1 MEESKEDKKVQNLG
15 QIVKNAFQ
23 QLGETLKA
31 FFTAPRALWGIN
43 LPYLLEGI
51 VYFGILTEME
61 IFLSQ
66 NMYLTD
72 PQATWVLSF
81 LTGGITLAM
90 VILGGMADKF
100 GIRKALSIAF
110 STLLVGRILVSL
122 SGTLPLGTGIFS
134 PMFFV
139 MIGGLLFIIIG
150 YGLYQPAAYAGIKR
164 YTTPKTKSMGYAVV
178 YALMNLGAFLFGM
191 MAKFVRDPFEK
202 AFPPNG
208 ITAVFWVLT
217 VINALALIFTVILL
231 TKSADRQAY
240 KKAKEA
246 RDKDQAEKED
256 NTDQDDS
263 DSIESEQNIDNTW
276 VIIYGLLAGVFLGL
290 FILFKSDKF
299 IGNPENPLHN
309 IIYMALILLFG
320 FLAIRDFLERRPEHP
335 FRDMKFVFF
344 IFILIPVQTLFAH
357 NWLTIPP
364 YLHRAFHGSLVAE
377 YYEFFANINPLLIFI
392 LAPIVAGLTR
402 GAKIYNMVVYG
413 TFVMAIPTFL
423 LAFEPNIY
431 LFLTYIL
438 LMTIGEAMWQPRFL
452 EWIAEIAP
460 EGKTGAYMGIGQ
472 LPWFMTKVITGLY
485 AGFFLS
491 AYIPKDAPVSQ
502 LHPGQ
507 MWFFYALIAMVTP
520 IALLLAKKWM
530 TKEEM

>member
-1 MEESKEDKKVQNLG
+1 MENQEDGKKSLG
-15 QIVKNAFQ
+15 QIVKNAFKE
-23 QLGETLKA
+23 LKETFVA

-51 VYFGILTEME
+51 VYFGILTEMV

-66 NMYLTD
+66 NMELTD
-72 PQATWVLSF
+72 PQATLVLSF

-90 VILGGMADKF
+90 VILGGLADKF
-100 GIRKALSIAF
+100 GIRKSLAIAF
-110 STLLVGRILVSL
+110 TTLLIGRILLSL
-122 SGTLPLGTGIFS
+122 SGTIPLGKGIFS

-139 MIGGLLFIIIG
+139 MIGSLVFIIIG

-178 YALMNLGAFLFGM
+178 YALMNLGAFIFGI
-191 MAKFVRDPFEK
+191 MAKFIRDPFEE
-202 AFPPNG
+202 AFGSTG
-208 ITAVFWVLT
+208 ITGVFWVLT
-217 VINALALIFTVILL
+217 VINAIALILTVVLI
-231 TKSADRQAY
+231 TKAADRKAY
-240 KKAKEA
+240 KKAKQA
-246 RDKDQAEKED
+246 RDEDKKEKGETEKES
-256 NTDQDDS
+256 TDL
-263 DSIESEQNIDNTW
+263 EERNIDNKW
-276 VIIYGLLAGVFLGL
+276 VITFGVLSAI
-290 FILFKSDKF
+290 FILIYILFRSGKF
-299 IGNPENPLHN
+299 IGNVDNPVHN
-309 IIYMALILLFG
+309 FIYLALIVIPG
-320 FLAIRDFLERRPEHP
+320 FLAIQDFLKRRPEHP

-364 YLHRAFHGSLVAE
+364 YLHRAFQGGIVAE

-392 LAPIVAGLTR
+392 LAPMVAGLTR

-423 LAFEPNIY
+423 LIFDPNIF

-472 LPWFMTKVITGLY
+472 LPWFLTKVITGLY

-502 LHPGQ
+502 LHPGR
-507 MWFFYALIAMVTP
+507 MWLFHALIAMVTP
-520 IALLLAKKWM
+520 IALLFAKKWM